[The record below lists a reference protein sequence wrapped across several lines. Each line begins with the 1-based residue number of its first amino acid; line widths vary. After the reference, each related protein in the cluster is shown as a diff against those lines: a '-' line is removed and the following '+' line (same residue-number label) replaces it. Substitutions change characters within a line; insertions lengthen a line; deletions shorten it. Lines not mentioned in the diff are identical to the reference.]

1 MIGMNISVLH
11 KIAISFTIRIISCK
25 IPLCL
30 YYNESI
36 RLLLSLST
44 KWCLRSTIWK
54 TIKRTKTK
62 SFLSNLLSFWS
73 TIGHRHGRSGSI
85 IRMST
90 IKDLIIYLPYF
101 LLLMD
106 DEKEN
111 ECPKR
116 IHYETMLDVLE
127 WIEGR
132 QFFDGFILLIF

>member
-1 MIGMNISVLH
+1 MI
-11 KIAISFTIRIISCK
+11 TIEIYTIHDCYEYFC
-25 IPLCL
+25 I
-30 YYNESI
+30 
-36 RLLLSLST
+36 T
-44 KWCLRSTIWK
+44 KCCIRSTIGK
-54 TIKRTKTK
+54 TIKRPRTK
-62 SFLSNLLSFWS
+62 SFLSNLQSFKS

-106 DEKEN
+106 DEEH

-127 WIEGR
+127 
-132 QFFDGFILLIF
+132 